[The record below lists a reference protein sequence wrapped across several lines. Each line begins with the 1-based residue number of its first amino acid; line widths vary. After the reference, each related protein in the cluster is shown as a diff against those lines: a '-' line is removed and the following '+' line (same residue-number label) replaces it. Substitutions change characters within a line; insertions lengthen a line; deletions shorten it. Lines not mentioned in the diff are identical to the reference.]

1 MREIKFRAW
10 DEKEKCWVCGFAIH
24 QNGMF
29 SDWAGCKEV
38 NGKCYAD
45 ANWEQLKN
53 IPHIKIMQ
61 YTGKKDKNGREIYE
75 GDLLQHPNGTIAEIK
90 YSDDL
95 AAFVAVYVRDGNTEM
110 DYLDKEIVSKCKIV
124 GNIYENPE
132 LLEVEEEMNA
142 ICPTCNGSGGIDMF
156 EDSIGEIVT
165 VPCSDCGGSGVS
177 DD

>member
-61 YTGKKDKNGREIYE
+61 YTGLKDKNGREIYE
-75 GDLLQHPNGTIAEIK
+75 GDIVRCYGGAYWNGVYEYNYIIEVKDIR
-90 YSDDL
+90 DL
-95 AAFVAVYVRDGNTEM
+95 N
-110 DYLDKEIVSKCKIV
+110 EIVHSENVEIL
-124 GNIYENPE
+124 GNKYENPE
-132 LLEVEEEMNA
+132 LLEVEGEMNA
-142 ICPTCNGSGGIDMF
+142 ICPTCNGSGGIDTF
-156 EDSIGEIVT
+156 EESIGEIVT
-165 VPCSDCGGSGVS
+165 ITCPDCEGSGEIGG
-177 DD
+177 

>member
-10 DEKEKCWVCGFAIH
+10 DEKEKCWVVGFAIH

-61 YTGKKDKNGREIYE
+61 YTGLKDKNGKEIYE
-75 GDLLQHPNGTIAEIK
+75 GDILLCTGKKGYWPERET
-90 YSDDL
+90 
-95 AAFVAVYVRDGNTEM
+95 VYKKSVIEWWQSHCNLGYRLRDGRGKTLMVKPSSLRTMQVEV
-110 DYLDKEIVSKCKIV
+110 I

-132 LLEVEEEMNA
+132 LLEGEE
-142 ICPTCNGSGGIDMF
+142 
-156 EDSIGEIVT
+156 
-165 VPCSDCGGSGVS
+165 
-177 DD
+177 